1 MKIERIVHAKGVSGT
16 IRLKHEYEMLKEIH
30 AVTNGK
36 KTQGKKVPGKK
47 INPRLLVSSIMNSA

>member
-36 KTQGKKVPGKK
+36 KTQGKKVSGKK
-47 INPRLLVSSIMNSA
+47 INP